1 MIELRK
7 SLITAEDLSIGVGID
22 TQNRNG
28 SELQLNKINASTI
41 LGVLVVASKS
51 TLESLNV
58 NNLVTKVALT
68 QDTSDIYVYNVESM
82 KWEVKTKNVYVID
95 TYSNIDKVPD
105 GQDIV
110 YSKTDNTIYYR
121 GEDGWSANGTN
132 LYVVN
137 TKTELTSV
145 PKGVNMCITKDEGT
159 LWSYSDN
166 GWKQVTMR
174 LTEELVLYVEELE
187 DLPEDSLIE
196 VAVVKNPKTG
206 GVFVFDKYS
215 TEKSDGAIII
225 GKWRRQ
231 RTGSGVSVLW
241 FGAAGDGITD
251 DTNAFINAFKHG
263 HVVIPEKTYKITSQV
278 ICNNDIIIDGN
289 NATIKFENDGCFKFN
304 GKIGNPIDIS
314 TDFNGGTNEVNVFSG
329 TFEKDTIV
337 RLKSNTANSFSNYG
351 ISYSQLN
358 RVVKQD
364 GLTVTLY
371 HPAFA
376 TYKQNSQITKLQPTI
391 ITINKLKLTGKS
403 SFTFLQFEYCVDSV
417 VNNIVIDTDGSSALK
432 LKESFNIVIE
442 NCVIHSIGD
451 GIINAIEIDSADNII
466 LQNNSIFAN
475 TTGIIF
481 SGDNQSNIVVV
492 ENTMI
497 SANTDAINT
506 EGKVF
511 SLNAQN
517 CIISALN
524 LKVGGQDI
532 RFNTCSISL
541 KGFLYQQKHIGGD
554 FSFDKCSFTGLSSV
568 IDAPFIRIDT
578 PSHLTLKMNNPYNYI
593 FNDCKFTLS
602 NSYSA
607 VAEFYAYFRY
617 TANSKAQSPI
627 KSTIKVTNT
636 FVTSLNAMALG
647 MFRLYGH
654 FYSCNIESVQ
664 HNNNAIPLNMS
675 TLKTQVPTVNFNFTD
690 LVTKIQEL
698 TIDNAIFTTTN
709 TIDKLIY
716 DEKLDKKYFTAT
728 TGVEY
733 WNTTNETMLSNQTKY
748 VLTPKTFVKS
758 TK

>member
-110 YSKTDNTIYYR
+110 YSKIDNTIYYR

-137 TKTELTSV
+137 TKAELTSV

-215 TEKSDGAIII
+215 TEKSDGAIIV
-225 GKWRRQ
+225 GKWKRQ

-391 ITINKLKLTGKS
+391 VTINKLKLTGKS

-442 NCVIHSIGD
+442 NCVIHSVGD
-451 GIINAIEIDSADNII
+451 GVINAIEIDSADNII

-554 FSFDKCSFTGLSSV
+554 FNFDKCSFTGLSSV

-578 PSHLTLKMNNPYNYI
+578 PSHLTLKMNSPYNYI

-675 TLKTQVPTVNFNFTD
+675 TLKTQVPSVNFNFTD
-690 LVTKIQEL
+690 LATKIQEL

-716 DEKLDKKYFTAT
+716 DEKLNKKYFTAT

-733 WNTTNETMLSNQTKY
+733 WNNANETMLSNQTKY

>member
-137 TKTELTSV
+137 TKAELTSV

-159 LWSYSDN
+159 LWSYSD

-391 ITINKLKLTGKS
+391 VTINKLKLTGKS

-442 NCVIHSIGD
+442 NCVIHSVGN
-451 GIINAIEIDSADNII
+451 GVINAIEIDSSDNII

-517 CIISALN
+517 CIISGLN

-541 KGFLYQQKHIGGD
+541 KGFLYQQKHIGGN
-554 FSFDKCSFTGLSSV
+554 FSFDKCSFTGLSSI

-578 PSHLTLKMNNPYNYI
+578 PSHLTLKMNSPYNYI

-675 TLKTQVPTVNFNFTD
+675 TLKTQVPSANFNFTD

-733 WNTTNETMLSNQTKY
+733 WNNTNETMLSNQTKY

>member
-58 NNLVTKVALT
+58 NHLVTKVALT

-137 TKTELTSV
+137 TKAELTNV

-206 GVFVFDKYS
+206 GVFVFNKYS
-215 TEKSDGAIII
+215 TEKSDGAIIV
-225 GKWRRQ
+225 GKWKRQ

-314 TDFNGGTNEVNVFSG
+314 ADFNGGTNEVNVFSG

-364 GLTVTLY
+364 GLTVILY

-391 ITINKLKLTGKS
+391 VTINKLKLTGKS

-417 VNNIVIDTDGSSALK
+417 VNNIVINTDGSSALK

-442 NCVIHSIGD
+442 NCVIHSVGD
-451 GIINAIEIDSADNII
+451 GVINAIEIDSSDNII

-554 FSFDKCSFTGLSSV
+554 FSFDKCSFAGLSSV

-578 PSHLTLKMNNPYNYI
+578 PSHLTLKMNSPYNYI

-675 TLKTQVPTVNFNFTD
+675 TLKTQVPSANFNFTD

-716 DEKLDKKYFTAT
+716 DEKLNKKYFTAT

-733 WNTTNETMLSNQTKY
+733 WNNTNETMLSNQTKY

>member
-58 NNLVTKVALT
+58 NHLVTKVALT

-110 YSKTDNTIYYR
+110 YSKIDNTIYYR

-137 TKTELTSV
+137 TKAELTSV

-159 LWSYSDN
+159 LWAYSDN

-215 TEKSDGAIII
+215 TEKSDGAIIV
-225 GKWRRQ
+225 GKWKRQ

-314 TDFNGGTNEVNVFSG
+314 ADFNGGTNEVNVFSG

-442 NCVIHSIGD
+442 NCVIHSVGD
-451 GIINAIEIDSADNII
+451 GVINAIEIDSSDNII

-511 SLNAQN
+511 SLNVQN

-524 LKVGGQDI
+524 LKVGGQYI

-578 PSHLTLKMNNPYNYI
+578 PSHLTLKMNSPYNYI

-675 TLKTQVPTVNFNFTD
+675 TLKTQVPSVNFNFTD
-690 LVTKIQEL
+690 LATKIQEL

-733 WNTTNETMLSNQTKY
+733 WNNANETMLSNQTKY

>member
-137 TKTELTSV
+137 TKAELTSV

-159 LWSYSDN
+159 LWSYSD

-337 RLKSNTANSFSNYG
+337 RLKSNTANSFSNYE

-391 ITINKLKLTGKS
+391 VTINKLKLTGKS

-442 NCVIHSIGD
+442 NCVIHSVGN
-451 GIINAIEIDSADNII
+451 GVINAIEIDSSDNII

-517 CIISALN
+517 CIISGLN

-541 KGFLYQQKHIGGD
+541 KGFLYQQKHIGGN
-554 FSFDKCSFTGLSSV
+554 FSFDKCSFTGLSSI

-578 PSHLTLKMNNPYNYI
+578 PSHLTLKMNSPYNYI

-675 TLKTQVPTVNFNFTD
+675 TLKTQVPSANFNFTD

-733 WNTTNETMLSNQTKY
+733 WNNTNETMLSNQTKY

>member
-137 TKTELTSV
+137 TKAELTSV

-159 LWSYSDN
+159 LWAYSDN

-215 TEKSDGAIII
+215 TEKSDGAIIV
-225 GKWRRQ
+225 GKWKRQ

-391 ITINKLKLTGKS
+391 VTINKLKLTGKS

-442 NCVIHSIGD
+442 NCVIHSVGD
-451 GIINAIEIDSADNII
+451 GVINAIEIDSSDNII

-636 FVTSLNAMALG
+636 LVTSLNAMALG

-675 TLKTQVPTVNFNFTD
+675 TLKTQVPTANFNFTD

-733 WNTTNETMLSNQTKY
+733 WNTNETMLSNQTKY

>member
-58 NNLVTKVALT
+58 NHLVTKVALT

-137 TKTELTSV
+137 TKAELTSV

-159 LWSYSDN
+159 LWAYSDN

-215 TEKSDGAIII
+215 TEKSDGAIIV

-391 ITINKLKLTGKS
+391 VTINKLKLTGKS

-442 NCVIHSIGD
+442 NCVIHSVGD
-451 GIINAIEIDSADNII
+451 GVINAIEIDSADNII

-517 CIISALN
+517 CIISGLN

-554 FSFDKCSFTGLSSV
+554 FNFDKCSFTGLSSV

-578 PSHLTLKMNNPYNYI
+578 PSHLTLKMNSPYNYI

-664 HNNNAIPLNMS
+664 HNNDAIPLNMS
-675 TLKTQVPTVNFNFTD
+675 TLKTQVPSVNFNFTD
-690 LVTKIQEL
+690 LATKIQEL

-716 DEKLDKKYFTAT
+716 DEKLNKKYFTAT

-733 WNTTNETMLSNQTKY
+733 WNNANETMLSNQTKY